1 MLAIALFWDFNKAS
15 HVLAYFGKYDLPA
28 ELLVDDSLSRDEK
41 IRMLEQWR
49 DDEKALIQA
58 SDEGM
63 QGDKR
68 PDILKQVKKALISI
82 RVRSDA
88 HGHQARR

>member
-1 MLAIALFWDFNKAS
+1 M
-15 HVLAYFGKYDLPA
+15 AYFGKYELPA
-28 ELLVDDSLSRDEK
+28 ELLVDDSLNHDEK

-68 PDILKQVKKALISI
+68 PDILKQVKKALISM
-82 RVRSDA
+82 RES
-88 HGHQARR
+88 GN